1 MSLRE
6 WGGGTASGAPN
17 PWRKGTNT
25 WAGLLGTPGGGRGP
39 SWKRKQF
46 VQRHRGWRRC
56 CGVWPVAQAEPRE
69 GARPVRMGAGLVG
82 WLRSMDAGLKA

>member
-1 MSLRE
+1 MG
-6 WGGGTASGAPN
+6 WGNCFWGTE

-25 WAGLLGTPGGGRGP
+25 WAGLLERLEVVEGLPGRGN
-39 SWKRKQF
+39 SLCK
-46 VQRHRGWRRC
+46 GTEAGRRC

-69 GARPVRMGAGLVG
+69 AARPVRMGAGLVG